1 MEVLYTAVA
10 FKQLTPVC
18 SMPPDSD
25 KGAMLSDLHSSLE
38 VGSMQ
43 ESAESI
49 YGVPRLA

>member
-18 SMPPDSD
+18 SMPPD

-43 ESAESI
+43 ESAESV
-49 YGVPRLA
+49 YGVPKLA